1 MRPITKRQVQSM
13 QTYTQLLE
21 SKGSMAAPTDT
32 EKAFGK
38 IEYLLWKTVMY
49 EGEKELTPIQQ
60 GLCMTN
66 P

>member
-13 QTYTQLLE
+13 QIYTQLLE

-38 IEYLLWKTVMY
+38 IEYLL
-49 EGEKELTPIQQ
+49 
-60 GLCMTN
+60 
-66 P
+66 